1 MAIDNKTRFDTAM
14 RENDKAAKEQFSE
27 VFAEDTSSSLLP
39 DGFDPSKVVAQKAE
53 RKASVSITMTPS
65 MKKDLTK
72 LAKQNGFRSMS
83 AYVTKLLD
91 GVIEASNL
99 HK

>member
-1 MAIDNKTRFDTAM
+1 MFCCYFEVNVDNKTRFDNATKVQFA
-14 RENDKAAKEQFSE
+14 EVFSE
-27 VFAEDTSSSLLP
+27 DISSLLP
-39 DGFDPSKVVAQKAE
+39 EGFDPSKVVAEKSK
-53 RKASVSITMTPS
+53 RKSSVSITMIPS
-65 MKKDLTK
+65 MKRNLTK
-72 LAKQNGFRSMS
+72 LAKQNGFRSIS

>member
-1 MAIDNKTRFDTAM
+1 MAIGNKTRFDNAM
-14 RENDKAAKEQFSE
+14 RESDKAAKEQFAE
-27 VFAEDTSSSLLP
+27 VFSEDTPSLLP
-39 DGFDPSKVVAQKAE
+39 EGFDPSKVVAEKSE

-65 MKKDLTK
+65 MKRDLTK

-91 GVIEASNL
+91 GVIAVSNL

>member
-1 MAIDNKTRFDTAM
+1 MSCYFEVNVDNKTRFDNTAKVQFA
-14 RENDKAAKEQFSE
+14 EVFSE
-27 VFAEDTSSSLLP
+27 DISSLLP
-39 DGFDPSKVVAQKAE
+39 EGFDPSKVVAEKSK
-53 RKASVSITMTPS
+53 RKASVSITMIPS
-65 MKKDLTK
+65 MKRNLTK
-72 LAKQNGFRSMS
+72 LAKQNGFRSIS

>member
-1 MAIDNKTRFDTAM
+1 MFRCYFEVNVDNKTRFD
-14 RENDKAAKEQFSE
+14 NVAKVQFAEVFSE
-27 VFAEDTSSSLLP
+27 DISSLLP
-39 DGFDPSKVVAQKAE
+39 EGFDPSKVVAEKSK
-53 RKASVSITMTPS
+53 RKASVSITMIPS
-65 MKKDLTK
+65 MKRNLTK

>member
-1 MAIDNKTRFDTAM
+1 MNVDNKTRFDNATKVQFA
-14 RENDKAAKEQFSE
+14 EVFSE
-27 VFAEDTSSSLLP
+27 DISSLLP
-39 DGFDPSKVVAQKAE
+39 EGFDPSKVVAEKSK
-53 RKASVSITMTPS
+53 RKSSVSITMIPS
-65 MKKDLTK
+65 MKRNLTK
-72 LAKQNGFRSMS
+72 LAKQNGFRSIS

>member
-1 MAIDNKTRFDTAM
+1 MTIDSKTRFDTAM

-27 VFAEDTSSSLLP
+27 VFAEDTSSLLP
-39 DGFDPSKVVAQKAE
+39 DGFDPSKVDADKSE

>member
-1 MAIDNKTRFDTAM
+1 MSCYFEVNVDNKTRFD
-14 RENDKAAKEQFSE
+14 NAAKVQFAEVFSE
-27 VFAEDTSSSLLP
+27 DISSLLP
-39 DGFDPSKVVAQKAE
+39 EGFDPSKVVAEKSK
-53 RKASVSITMTPS
+53 RKSSVSITMIPS
-65 MKKDLTK
+65 MKRNLTK

>member
-1 MAIDNKTRFDTAM
+1 MSCYFEVNVDNKTRFD
-14 RENDKAAKEQFSE
+14 NAAKVQFAEVFSE
-27 VFAEDTSSSLLP
+27 DISSLLP
-39 DGFDPSKVVAQKAE
+39 EGFDPSKVVAEKSK
-53 RKASVSITMTPS
+53 RKASVSITMIPS
-65 MKKDLTK
+65 MKRNLTK
-72 LAKQNGFRSMS
+72 LAKQNGFRSIS

>member
-14 RENDKAAKEQFSE
+14 RESDKAAKEQFAE
-27 VFAEDTSSSLLP
+27 VFSEDTPSLLP
-39 DGFDPSKVVAQKAE
+39 EGFDPSKVVAEKSE

-65 MKKDLTK
+65 MKRDLTK

-91 GVIEASNL
+91 GVIGASNL